1 MRALSFACFLCT
13 TGVFAQLGAPN
24 YAPGAPQSTIT
35 MGVQTFGPTLSG
47 HMQGT
52 LDGQPMQ
59 VDLNGDLGIG
69 KDGAKTGFFFDYQGH
84 SFGFQ
89 ASTSS
94 TEYAGNRV
102 MTRNVTVNG
111 ANYPIGSQV
120 QSRVKLASLDGIWT
134 IKLVSEPDAWM
145 GLDLGLQIW
154 TLDLKTAGALLAV
167 PTPPSSNVSIKAP
180 LPQVGL
186 SGGSRGYNGAFESKA
201 YIRYMKAKGGAYL
214 MVGTD
219 LRMFITRWFGLRAFY
234 ESSRLSGS
242 KGAVKDDLEIGI
254 DRKGVGFGAVLHF

>member
-1 MRALSFACFLCT
+1 MRALFFACFLCT

-24 YAPGAPQSTIT
+24 YAPAAPQSTIT

-47 HMQGT
+47 HLQGT
-52 LDGQPMQ
+52 LDGLPMQ
-59 VDLNGDLGIG
+59 VDLDGDLGIG

-94 TEYAGNRV
+94 TEYAGNRT
-102 MTRNVTVNG
+102 MTRDVTVNG
-111 ANYPIGSQV
+111 ANYPTGSQI

-134 IKLVSEPDAWM
+134 IKLVSQPDAWL
-145 GLDLGLQIW
+145 GLDLGLQAW
-154 TLDLKTAGALLAV
+154 TLDLQTAGNSGGA
-167 PTPPSSNVSIKAP
+167 TRISIKAP

-186 SGGSRGYNGAFESKA
+186 SGGSRAYNGAFESKA

-219 LRMFITRWFGLRAFY
+219 VRMFVTRWFGLRAFY

-242 KGAVKDDLEIGI
+242 KGAIKDDLEIGI
-254 DRKGVGFGAVLHF
+254 DRKGVGFGGVVRF